1 MTETYRQFPA
11 GNAVISE
18 LDRPPAPV
26 PVLRHITRQAFRGR
40 FTAPE
45 KVALEIASLDD
56 ATVAMPA
63 RQQAAALRVYL
74 ADVANAAFVD
84 LDRADTRAGVQQLEA
99 LGLLAA
105 GRALQIL
112 DDPINETERPA

>member
-1 MTETYRQFPA
+1 MTDTYRTIN
-11 GNAVISE
+11 GVIQE

-26 PVLRHITRQAFRGR
+26 VVLRHITRLAFRAR

-45 KVALEIASLDD
+45 KVALEIASLDN
-56 ATVAMPA
+56 AAAAMPA

-74 ADVANAAFVD
+74 ADVANAAYVD
-84 LDRADTRAGVQQLEA
+84 LDRADTRAGVQSLEA

-112 DDPINETERPA
+112 DSEITNAERPT